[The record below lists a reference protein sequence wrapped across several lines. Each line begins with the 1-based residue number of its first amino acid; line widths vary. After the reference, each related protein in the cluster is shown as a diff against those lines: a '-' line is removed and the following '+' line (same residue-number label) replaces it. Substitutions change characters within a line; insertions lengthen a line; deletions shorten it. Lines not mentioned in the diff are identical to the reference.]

1 MNDLDI
7 AEFWPER
14 FVLDYYKKL
23 LHNTLTK
30 AEILKEKIAKLE
42 EKLEGNTTTLDK

>member
-1 MNDLDI
+1 MNDIDI

-14 FVLDYYKKL
+14 FVLDYYKKV
-23 LHNTLTK
+23 LHNTIAK

-42 EKLEGNTTTLDK
+42 ATLKENDEQPE